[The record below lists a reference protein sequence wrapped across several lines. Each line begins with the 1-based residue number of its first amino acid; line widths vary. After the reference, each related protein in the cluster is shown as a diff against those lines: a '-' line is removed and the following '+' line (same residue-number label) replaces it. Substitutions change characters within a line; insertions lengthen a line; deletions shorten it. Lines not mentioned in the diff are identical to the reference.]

1 MLTGCHQRAF
11 LTPLA
16 AHISTIGFV
25 GAGRLAASLS
35 AALTAA
41 GYPIRAVASRD
52 RPSAA
57 TLASSLG
64 TESAPADAVVRSCDF
79 VFLTVPDSQ
88 ISELARSLPWRPG
101 QFVVHCSGAL
111 DLRAL
116 AFARDRGAI
125 PGCFHPLQT
134 FPSRTPEPLRF
145 QGIHCG
151 IEAPEPLG
159 AYLETLAADLGAL
172 SFRLEG
178 VDRRLYHAAAVFM
191 SNHVVALASAA
202 ARLWELAGLDASARG
217 ALSPLMLSAANN
229 VANMSLRDALTG
241 PIARGDIATVRGHL
255 AALAGTP
262 DLRELYRALSAE
274 LLHLDLNHSP
284 ETTQLLSALLRP

>member
-1 MLTGCHQRAF
+1 MTGCHQRAF

-25 GAGRLAASLS
+25 GAGRLAASLA
-35 AALTAA
+35 AALSAA
-41 GYPIRAVASRD
+41 GYPIRVVASRD

-64 TESAPADAVVRSCDF
+64 TESAPADAVVRACDL

-101 QFVVHCSGAL
+101 QSIVHCSGAL
-111 DLRAL
+111 GLDAL
-116 AFARDRGAI
+116 AAASDHGATI
-125 PGCFHPLQT
+125 GCFHPLQT

-145 QGIHCG
+145 QGISCG

-159 AYLETLAADLGAL
+159 QYLETLAADLGAL

-191 SNHVVALASAA
+191 SNHLVALASAA
-202 ARLWELAGLDASARG
+202 ARLWELAGLDSSARG
-217 ALSPLMLSAANN
+217 AVSPLMLSAASN
-229 VANMSLRDALTG
+229 VATLPLRDALTG
-241 PIARGDIATVRGHL
+241 PVARGDIATVQGHL
-255 AALAGTP
+255 AALAGAP

-284 ETTQLLSALLRP
+284 ETAQRLASLLQP